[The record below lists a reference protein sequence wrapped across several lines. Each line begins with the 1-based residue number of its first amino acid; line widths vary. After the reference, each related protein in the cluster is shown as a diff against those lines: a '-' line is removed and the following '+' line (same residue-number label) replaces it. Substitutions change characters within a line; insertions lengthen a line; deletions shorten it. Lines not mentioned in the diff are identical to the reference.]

1 MRSKYPLTHRVN
13 DLISAS
19 SKIYIVMYAD
29 HTTIYSNLEE
39 LNADC
44 VEAEITN
51 KLHLSTCVVN

>member
-1 MRSKYPLTHRVN
+1 
-13 DLISAS
+13 
-19 SKIYIVMYAD
+19 MYAD

-51 KLHLSTCVVN
+51 ELEKVNSWLKLNKLSLSTQRTK